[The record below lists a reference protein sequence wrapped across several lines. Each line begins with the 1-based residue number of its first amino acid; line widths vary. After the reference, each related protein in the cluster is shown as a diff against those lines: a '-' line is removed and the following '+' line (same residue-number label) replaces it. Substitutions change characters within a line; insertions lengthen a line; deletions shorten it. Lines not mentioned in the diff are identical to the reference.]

1 MMTAQGKK
9 SKERINEPSKIQP
22 GTVVMP
28 AIDTKNNQKSQSMKK
43 LRFKPN
49 MRRQAKTRNKTI
61 GGDKSRNSKTEKIS
75 KTVSFN
81 EHIQLENLKVSLEPK
96 HLTIKE
102 EAFDADVDHN
112 QRRSTTNI
120 VKVTPFKDNEKAI
133 ETLPQ
138 YKSEG
143 GSSG

>member
-49 MRRQAKTRNKTI
+49 MRR
-61 GGDKSRNSKTEKIS
+61 
-75 KTVSFN
+75 
-81 EHIQLENLKVSLEPK
+81 
-96 HLTIKE
+96 
-102 EAFDADVDHN
+102 
-112 QRRSTTNI
+112 
-120 VKVTPFKDNEKAI
+120 
-133 ETLPQ
+133 
-138 YKSEG
+138 
-143 GSSG
+143 